1 MSYYQSKSLLGWS
14 NRILA
19 ALKAYTTG
27 PGLYTLHPAQS
38 VKYSTFHGWLAP
50 VPPYPQTWL
59 AQINTAPRSTSQ
71 PITHSKQIKYE
82 GLRWHFRAAPAASA
96 RCGGSLD
103 SSIEPCGMCEEAHH
117 SIVHRW
123 LFWEWAEHISREDE

>member
-27 PGLYTLHPAQS
+27 ARIVHSPNPAQS

-82 GLRWHFRAAPAASA
+82 GL
-96 RCGGSLD
+96 
-103 SSIEPCGMCEEAHH
+103 
-117 SIVHRW
+117 
-123 LFWEWAEHISREDE
+123 